1 MDMNL
6 MKNAVSWFE
15 IPTQDFERARRFY
28 QTIFAYEMPEMNM
41 ADIRMGILPHD
52 RDAGGVGGAIVKGE
66 WSKPSPTGTIVY
78 LNGGEDLSVILNR
91 VDKAGGKVT
100 VPKSPIE
107 PDMGFFAV
115 FQDCEGN
122 NVGLFSPK

>member
-6 MKNAVSWFE
+6 MKNAVAWFE
-15 IPTQDFERARRFY
+15 IPTQDFDRARRFY
-28 QTIFAYEMPEMNM
+28 QSIFAFEMPEMNM
-41 ADIRMGILPHD
+41 GGMRMGILPHD
-52 RDAGGVGGAIVKGE
+52 RDAGGIGGAIVKGE
-66 WSKPSPTGTIVY
+66 WSQPSATGTIVY
-78 LNGGEDLSVILNR
+78 LNGGADLSAVLDR
-91 VDKAGGKVT
+91 VDKAGGKVM

-122 NVGLFSPK
+122 SVGLFSPK